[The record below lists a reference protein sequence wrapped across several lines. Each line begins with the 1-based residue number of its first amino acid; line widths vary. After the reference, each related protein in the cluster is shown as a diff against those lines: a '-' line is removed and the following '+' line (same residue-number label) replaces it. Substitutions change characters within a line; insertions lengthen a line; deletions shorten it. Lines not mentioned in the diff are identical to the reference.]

1 MSLLA
6 SSALAEPSLESAS
19 SPASESSTVLAVRD
33 LRKSYRTPE
42 GETRTVVSIAQF
54 SLPAG
59 AQVAL
64 KGESGSGKT
73 TFLNLIAGIVK
84 SDRGSIKL
92 NGIELSGLRE
102 SKRDRL
108 RATTLGCVYQ
118 SFNLLQGY
126 TALENVLLAMS
137 FGAGR
142 DRAFATSLLERVG
155 LAHRLT
161 YYPRQL
167 SVGQQQRVAVARAL
181 ANRPKLVLADEP
193 TGNLDANLAG
203 ETLALLRQA
212 CVEQCAALLLVSHDR
227 DILAQFE
234 IVEDFKQLNQPPGD
248 AAIAATSTEPVTLR
262 KAS

>member
-1 MSLLA
+1 MASGLLPVNYQSFVCLRFMTSPSSLA
-6 SSALAEPSLESAS
+6 AAEVVAPSPLVSMAKLVLEI
-19 SPASESSTVLAVRD
+19 TG
-33 LRKSYRTPE
+33 LRKSYRSPE
-42 GETRTVVSIAQF
+42 GETRTVVNVPHF
-54 SLPAG
+54 TLPVG
-59 AQVAL
+59 GQLGL

-84 SDRGSIKL
+84 SDAGAIVL
-92 NGIELSGLRE
+92 DGVNLSTLPE

-126 TALENVLLAMS
+126 TCLENVLLAMS

-142 DRAFATSLLERVG
+142 DKAFATQLLTRVG

-193 TGNLDANLAG
+193 TGNLDAALAN
-203 ETLALLRQA
+203 ETLALLREA
-212 CVEQCAALLLVSHDR
+212 CAEQSAALLLVSHDR
-227 DILAQFE
+227 DILARFE
-234 IVEDFKQLNQPPGD
+234 HVADFRELNRPN
-248 AAIAATSTEPVTLR
+248 A
-262 KAS
+262 